1 MGEQITRQYP
11 DHPAKS
17 HYDAIVI
24 GSGPNGLSAA
34 IEIARAG
41 RSVLV
46 VEARD
51 TIGGGTRTKSL
62 GNPGFLH
69 DICSAVHPMA
79 MASPFFKSV
88 PLAEFGLE
96 WVKADFPIAHPLE
109 GGREAFMAQSIDQTA
124 AQFSKR
130 DEIAYRTLL
139 APLVEDGEKL
149 MHDLLGPFKIPS
161 HPFAMAKFGLK
172 AMRPAKS
179 FAEGKFHSEEAR
191 ALFAGNAAHSIQPL
205 ENIFTSAIG
214 IMLMVAGHMV
224 DWPLPKGGSQSI
236 ANAMAAYLESLNGE
250 ILCGVDVKNLSDLPA
265 AEVYLFDT
273 SPRALVDIAGEKLTE
288 DYRRQVANYR
298 HGPGVF
304 KIDWELNAP
313 IPWKGEASRR
323 ACTVHV
329 GGNLEEIA
337 ISESDCWNGRHSEKP
352 FTLVVQPSLF
362 DETRAPKGKHTG
374 WAYCHVPA
382 GSTVDC
388 TEAIEAQVE
397 RFAPGFRD
405 CIDQRH
411 TMNCA
416 DFERYNPNYVGGDII
431 CGVQD
436 WRQMFTRP
444 VMQLNPYQTT
454 NPDLFICSSATPPGG
469 GVHGMCGYWAAQ
481 SALKRLR

>member
-1 MGEQITRQYP
+1 MGEQITRQHTP
-11 DHPAKS
+11 RQIR
-17 HYDAIVI
+17 YDAIVI
-24 GSGPNGLSAA
+24 GSGPNGLAAA

-51 TIGGGTRTKSL
+51 TIGGGTRTKQL
-62 GNPGFLH
+62 GSPGFLH

-88 PLAEFGLE
+88 PLAKFGLE
-96 WVKADFPIAHPLE
+96 WVNADFPLAHPLD
-109 GGREAFMAQSIDQTA
+109 GGREAFMAQSVAETA
-124 AQFSKR
+124 AQFEPADAK
-130 DEIAYRTLL
+130 AYRALFE
-139 APLVEDGEKL
+139 PLVNDGGKL
-149 MHDLLGPFKIPS
+149 MHDLLGPLKIPA
-161 HPFAMAKFGLK
+161 HPLAMTRFGIN
-172 AMRPAKS
+172 AFRPAKG
-179 FAEGKFHSEEAR
+179 FAMGKFGSDAAR

-205 ENIFTSAIG
+205 ENMFTSAIG
-214 IMLMVAGHMV
+214 IMLIVAGHMV
-224 DWPLPKGGSQSI
+224 GWPLPKGGSQSI
-236 ANAMAAYLESLNGE
+236 ANAMAAYLESLGGE
-250 ILCGVDVKNLSDLPA
+250 IVCNCDVKNLSDLPA
-265 AEVYLFDT
+265 ADVYLFDT
-273 SPRALVDIAGEKLTE
+273 SPRALVSIAGERLTE
-288 DYRRQVANYR
+288 DYRRQVSKYR

-329 GGNLEEIA
+329 GGTLEEICA
-337 ISESDCWNGRHSEKP
+337 SERDCWQGHHSEKP
-352 FTLVVQPSLF
+352 YTLVVQPSVF
-362 DETRAPKGKHTG
+362 DETRAPAGKHTG

-382 GSTVDC
+382 DSTQDC
-388 TEAIEAQVE
+388 TSAIERQIE

-411 TMNCA
+411 IMNCA

-444 VMQLNPYQTT
+444 VLQLNPYQTT
-454 NPDLFICSSATPPGG
+454 NPDIFICSSATPPGG
-469 GVHGMCGYWAAQ
+469 GVHGMCGYWAAK
-481 SALKRLR
+481 SALKRLK